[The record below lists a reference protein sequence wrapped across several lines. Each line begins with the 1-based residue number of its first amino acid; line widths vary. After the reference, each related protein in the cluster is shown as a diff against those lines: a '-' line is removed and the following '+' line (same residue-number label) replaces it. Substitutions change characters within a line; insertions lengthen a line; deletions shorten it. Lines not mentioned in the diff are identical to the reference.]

1 MASPK
6 CLTRTSY
13 HHHLHQTNYLSPK
26 VFSISCSIINTKK
39 NSIISSTCR
48 NPKRTR
54 RYEVIANNNSSS
66 TETKHETYEGVEKK
80 KKERRVRILIAGGG
94 IGGLVLALAAKE
106 RGFEVMVF
114 EKNLSA
120 IRGEGRY
127 RGPIQLMSSALGV
140 LMDIHMGVAEQV
152 MNAGCVTGDR
162 MNGLVDGV
170 SGDWLAKID
179 LLAPAIK
186 KGLPVTLVI
195 SRTTL
200 QEILLKAVGD
210 HIVFNN
216 SKVVEISQDP
226 HKVVATLDDGR
237 QFEGDIL
244 VGADGI
250 WSEVRKKLFGTQEAS
265 YSGYTCYSGLV
276 DYVPSYTN
284 SIGYRVFLGRNQY
297 FVASDV
303 GNGKMQWYAF
313 HKEPQIGSGTLE
325 GKKVRLTK
333 LFGSWCSDVTRLI
346 AKTRE
351 EMILR
356 RDIYDRDMIYSWGKG
371 RVTLLGDAAH
381 PLQPNLGLGGCLA
394 IEDCHRLIHE
404 LESIKKSEYNAIK
417 SIDIA
422 SALKRYEQKRMLR
435 TMITHGVTRMASKSL
450 SGYQSF
456 TFLSAFRLPVQVS
469 EFLQMVSSYFMTWL
483 VAGEA
488 DMLKKQDQQI
498 EGQKQKVLL
507 QYNRK
512 RYE

>member
-170 SGDWLAKID
+170 SGDW
-179 LLAPAIK
+179 
-186 KGLPVTLVI
+186 
-195 SRTTL
+195 
-200 QEILLKAVGD
+200 
-210 HIVFNN
+210 
-216 SKVVEISQDP
+216 
-226 HKVVATLDDGR
+226 
-237 QFEGDIL
+237 
-244 VGADGI
+244 
-250 WSEVRKKLFGTQEAS
+250 
-265 YSGYTCYSGLV
+265 
-276 DYVPSYTN
+276 
-284 SIGYRVFLGRNQY
+284 
-297 FVASDV
+297 
-303 GNGKMQWYAF
+303 
-313 HKEPQIGSGTLE
+313 
-325 GKKVRLTK
+325 
-333 LFGSWCSDVTRLI
+333 
-346 AKTRE
+346 
-351 EMILR
+351 
-356 RDIYDRDMIYSWGKG
+356 
-371 RVTLLGDAAH
+371 
-381 PLQPNLGLGGCLA
+381 
-394 IEDCHRLIHE
+394 
-404 LESIKKSEYNAIK
+404 
-417 SIDIA
+417 
-422 SALKRYEQKRMLR
+422 
-435 TMITHGVTRMASKSL
+435 
-450 SGYQSF
+450 
-456 TFLSAFRLPVQVS
+456 
-469 EFLQMVSSYFMTWL
+469 
-483 VAGEA
+483 
-488 DMLKKQDQQI
+488 
-498 EGQKQKVLL
+498 
-507 QYNRK
+507 
-512 RYE
+512 